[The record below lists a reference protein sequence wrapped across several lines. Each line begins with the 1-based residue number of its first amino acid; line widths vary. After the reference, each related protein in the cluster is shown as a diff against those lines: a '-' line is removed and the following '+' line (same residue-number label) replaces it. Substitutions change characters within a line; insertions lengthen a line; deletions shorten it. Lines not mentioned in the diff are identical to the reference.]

1 MTYDPEDT
9 SKGDE
14 YRHTDG
20 TREVVFALADGRV
33 LTVKEYPDGE
43 AFDAGVAD
51 ATYVGVEDDIADLPD
66 AVEMDDAEERRDG
79 R

>member
-14 YRHTDG
+14 YRHPDG

-33 LTVKEYPDGE
+33 LTVKEYPDDE
-43 AFDAGVAD
+43 SFDDGVAD

-66 AVEMDDAEERRDG
+66 ASSFEVDGAEE
-79 R
+79 

>member
-1 MTYDPEDT
+1 MTYEPEAT

-20 TREVVFALADGRV
+20 TREVVFALSGGRI

-43 AFDAGVAD
+43 AFDDGVAD
-51 ATYVGVEDDIADLPD
+51 ATYVGVEEEIADLPD
-66 AVEMDDAEERRDG
+66 VSAFDPNEDAER
-79 R
+79 